1 MSVVPRFRLS
11 YFIGLAPVGV
21 QDKCLSDQLRS
32 YVLLLRKDSSRKTTP
47 VSKIRSESLK
57 WTVEVQ
63 RLLQP
68 TRELV
73 RSGYETRVESQGT
86 VITR

>member
-1 MSVVPRFRLS
+1 M
-11 YFIGLAPVGV
+11 
-21 QDKCLSDQLRS
+21 
-32 YVLLLRKDSSRKTTP
+32 LLLREDSSRKTIP
-47 VSKIRSESLK
+47 ASKIRSTSSSRM
-57 WTVEVQ
+57 VEVQ

-73 RSGYETRVESQGT
+73 KSGYEARVESQGT

>member
-1 MSVVPRFRLS
+1 MTCLIRLDTAWTKSMISDEIPR
-11 YFIGLAPVGV
+11 G
-21 QDKCLSDQLRS
+21 
-32 YVLLLRKDSSRKTTP
+32 SR
-47 VSKIRSESLK
+47 

-73 RSGYETRVESQGT
+73 RSGFEARVESQGT

>member
-1 MSVVPRFRLS
+1 MFRLS
-11 YFIGLAPVGV
+11 LYSLRIVDGRVSALVWRLKAYVVFCGRTLV
-21 QDKCLSDQLRS
+21 QRLYLLKDQI
-32 YVLLLRKDSSRKTTP
+32 KW
-47 VSKIRSESLK
+47 
-57 WTVEVQ
+57 WTVGVQ

-73 RSGYETRVESQGT
+73 RSGYEARVESQGT

>member
-1 MSVVPRFRLS
+1 M
-11 YFIGLAPVGV
+11 GV

-47 VSKIRSESLK
+47 VSKIQSESSK

-73 RSGYETRVESQGT
+73 RFEYETGLRVKALLLPGD
-86 VITR
+86 

>member
-1 MSVVPRFRLS
+1 MYTASSKLRYRLRAGN
-11 YFIGLAPVGV
+11 GL
-21 QDKCLSDQLRS
+21 DKCLSDQLRS

-47 VSKIRSESLK
+47 VSKIRSASSR

-73 RSGYETRVESQGT
+73 KSGYEARVESQGT

>member
-1 MSVVPRFRLS
+1 MSYPIE
-11 YFIGLAPVGV
+11 YGL
-21 QDKCLSDQLRS
+21 DK
-32 YVLLLRKDSSRKTTP
+32 VKGSR
-47 VSKIRSESLK
+47 
-57 WTVEVQ
+57 WTVDVQ

-73 RSGYETRVESQGT
+73 KSGYEARVESQGT

>member
-1 MSVVPRFRLS
+1 MYPTGYGLDFSVGF
-11 YFIGLAPVGV
+11 
-21 QDKCLSDQLRS
+21 LR
-32 YVLLLRKDSSRKTTP
+32 
-47 VSKIRSESLK
+47 EFK
-57 WTVEVQ
+57 WTVDVQ

-73 RSGYETRVESQGT
+73 RSGYEARVESQGS